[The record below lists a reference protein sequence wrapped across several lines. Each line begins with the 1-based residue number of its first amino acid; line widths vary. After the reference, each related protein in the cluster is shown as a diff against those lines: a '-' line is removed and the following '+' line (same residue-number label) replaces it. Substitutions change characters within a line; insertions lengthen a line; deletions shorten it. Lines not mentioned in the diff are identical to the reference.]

1 VPPGFSLPYLRWY
14 NASIM
19 KTKKMTKLCRIM
31 LMILVFFLL
40 TSAMFSAFASQRGGE
55 IKEEHRLRGEM
66 PDLLRYSVSQGS
78 VSTGTVGMGPES
90 APPAL
95 FSSWPLTGSSPRSR
109 IELDEL
115 PIEPDLLRVLLEAE
129 SNGDGYVRAIV
140 HLREQVDL
148 DRVTG
153 EPLSTTGIRLRLVS
167 ALQASAARSQA
178 PLLAQLEGA
187 QTAGLVDSY
196 TPFWVFNGIA
206 VRARPSYIYTLAALP
221 GVAVVRLDCWRQWL
235 TGETPNPNLQTP
247 NPSLQSPISVEWGVS
262 RIRADQVWASL
273 GISGTGVVVAGMDT
287 GVDWLHPALQVSYRA
302 YNPHGPSNHTFS
314 WHDAT
319 GGGALYPVDG
329 HGHGSHTMGTIAGQ
343 DGIGVAPGARW
354 IAVKVLN
361 GAGYGLDSWI
371 HEGFQWLL
379 APGGDPS
386 QSPDVVNNSWGSRIG
401 SLAIFQPDL
410 QALRAADIFAVFAN
424 GNSGPDAG
432 TVGSPASLPE
442 AFAVGATDFDD
453 EVANFSSRGPS
464 PWGEIRPHV
473 VAPGVDVRSS
483 LSGGAYGLSN
493 GTSMAAPHVAG
504 VAALLRSVSPTLSI
518 TCTAFY
524 ITSTAVPLT
533 TTFPNNDT
541 GWGRVDAFAAV
552 VALAHPSFIT
562 GTVVQAGSGQPVAGA
577 IVEAVSRQSGRGGKA
592 VADEDGFYDLA
603 LAPTVYDLTVSAF
616 GYEPAEIRGV
626 AVVTGTATEMD
637 FSLVPLPTG
646 ILQGRITDGGTG
658 EPVTATITVLE
669 TPVETTGTAFAFTL
683 PGDTY
688 TVRVRSL
695 GYQVVTATVI
705 VAAGRMT
712 TVDLALSS
720 RPSILLVDSGSWYY
734 GSQAG
739 YFRQAL
745 DDLAYAYDEWSIKR
759 VPEDAPEA
767 VDMAPYD
774 IVIWSAPSDA
784 PGYIGAHDAIAGY
797 LSNGG
802 RLLLTGQDIGLWDG
816 GGLAYY
822 SAIYYQDY
830 LKARFVSDDAPTR
843 VLDGVAGEILAGL
856 TITIAGPGGA
866 DNQNY
871 PDEIAVADSD
881 AAAPVLAYQGGHLG
895 GMRVGTCLDYRA
907 IYLSFGFE
915 AINDRAARREVM
927 DRVLDWLVSPPP
939 AAGLELKPAAPV
951 QIGLPGSIVTHALRI
966 RHVGQAGFADT
977 VHLSLA
983 GMSWPTQIS
992 ATSVPLVPC
1001 TSATVLMT
1009 VTIPGTATW
1018 DERDLITLT
1027 AHSSLSNTVVETA
1040 VLTSKVVAPILLVDD
1055 GRWTSQAARYE
1066 AALVS
1071 NGFSYDYWH
1080 TRRISRESPGGSP
1093 SLDVLRRYPIVVWF
1107 TAYDWFKPVTTNE
1120 EATLVAYLDGGG
1132 RLFLSSQDFLY
1143 LHHDRPLSQDYFGVM
1158 GFAEAVTAT
1167 LASGVPESLVGD
1179 QLGPYSLDYPFNN
1192 WSDAVVPIPGLA
1204 ASFREQEH
1212 RAIGLARQGEGY
1224 RTVFFSFP
1232 FEALPETARTETM
1245 ERVVGWLSWLGGSTV
1260 TSDRSAVSSGDAL
1273 TYTIV
1278 LRNDGSEIASTSL
1291 SNTLPLSLT
1300 LIPGSLSGPAQFY
1313 APARRIAWEGTLEP
1327 GATVTFTYRVTVAVD
1342 SSAGTPIVNKAQ
1354 IGLEDQGV
1362 RFERTAVVRV
1372 DAPDLSSSVL
1382 GCEPSPARPSGLV
1395 TCTVM
1400 VANTGPAD
1408 APRTTLSD
1416 ILVEQGTI
1424 VTGSLTLMGGGTAQV
1439 PTGTLRWTGPLRSG
1453 DQITLT
1459 YQLTLPTFLA
1469 YPYLYSVAFLEDG
1482 VEGAWERATWLPVE
1496 PLRAYLPLILKVGAL
1511 SQMDR

>member
-1 VPPGFSLPYLRWY
+1 
-14 NASIM
+14 M
-19 KTKKMTKLCRIM
+19 KTKKMTKLYRIM

-40 TSAMFSAFASQRGGE
+40 TSAMFSALASQRGGGT
-55 IKEEHRLRGEM
+55 KEGRRLRRDM
-66 PDLLRYSVSQGS
+66 PDPLRYSVNQGS
-78 VSTGTVGMGPES
+78 VSMGTVSMGLKS
-90 APPAL
+90 TTPAL
-95 FSSWPLTGSSPRSR
+95 FSSWQLTGSPLRPG
-109 IELDEL
+109 IEWDEL

-129 SNGDGYVRAIV
+129 SNGGGYVRAIV

-148 DRVTG
+148 NRVTG
-153 EPLSTTGIRLRLVS
+153 EPLSKTETRLRLVS
-167 ALQASAARSQA
+167 ALQANAARSQV

-187 QTAGLVDSY
+187 QAAGLVDSY
-196 TPFWVFNGIA
+196 TPFWIFNGIA
-206 VRARPSYIYTLAALP
+206 VRAQPSYIYTLAAHSS
-221 GVAVVRLDCWRQWL
+221 VAVVRLDHWRQWL
-235 TGETPNPNLQTP
+235 TEETPNPNLQSPTS
-247 NPSLQSPISVEWGVS
+247 NLYSLFSAEWGVS

-273 GISGTGVVVAGMDT
+273 GVSGTGVVVAGMDT
-287 GVDWLHPALQVSYRA
+287 GVDWLHPALQASYRA

-361 GAGYGLDSWI
+361 SAGYGFDSWI

-386 QSPDVVNNSWGSRIG
+386 QSPDVVNNSWGNGIG
-401 SLAIFQPDL
+401 SLTVFQPDL
-410 QALRAADIFAVFAN
+410 QALRAAGIFAVFAN
-424 GNSGPDAG
+424 GNDGPDTG

-442 AFAVGATDFDD
+442 AFAVGASDFDD

-483 LSGGAYGLSN
+483 LPGGAYGLSD

-518 TCTAFY
+518 TRTAFY
-524 ITSTAVPLT
+524 ITGTAVPLT

-552 VALAHPSFIT
+552 VALAHPGFIT
-562 GTVVQAGSGQPVAGA
+562 GTVVQVGNGQPVAGA
-577 IVEAVSRQSGRGGKA
+577 IVEAASRQGGRGGRA
-592 VADEDGFYDLA
+592 VVNEDGFYNLA
-603 LAPTVYDLTVSAF
+603 LSPTVYDLTVSAF

-626 AVVTGTATEMD
+626 AVVTGTATEED
-637 FSLVPLPTG
+637 FFLVPLPTG
-646 ILQGRITDGGTG
+646 ILQGRIADGDTG

-669 TPVETTGTAFAFTL
+669 TPIEAAGTAFAFIL

-688 TVRVRSL
+688 TVRARSL
-695 GYQVVTATVI
+695 GYQVVTDTVI
-705 VAAGRMT
+705 VAAGQTT
-712 TVDLALSS
+712 TVDLDLPS
-720 RPSILLVDSGSWYY
+720 RPSILLVDSGFWYY
-734 GSQAG
+734 GSQVG

-745 DDLAYAYDEWSIKR
+745 DDLAYAYDEWSIKHI
-759 VPEDAPEA
+759 PGDAPEA

-784 PGYIGAHDAIAGY
+784 PGYIGAQDAVAGY
-797 LSNGG
+797 LSGGG

-843 VLDGVAGEILAGL
+843 VLDGVGGEILAGL

-871 PDEIAVADSD
+871 PDEIAVADPD
-881 AAAPVLAYQGGHLG
+881 AAASVLAYRGGHLG
-895 GMRVGTCLDYRA
+895 GMRVGTCLNYRA
-907 IYLSFGFE
+907 VYLSFGFE

-939 AAGLELKPAAPV
+939 TAGLELKSSAPV
-951 QIGLPGSIVTHALRI
+951 QIGLPGSAVTHALRI
-966 RHVGQAGFADT
+966 RHVGQAGVTDT

-983 GMSWPTQIS
+983 GVSWPTQLS
-992 ATSVPLVPC
+992 ATSIPLTPC

-1027 AHSSLSNTVVETA
+1027 ARSSLSNTVVETA
-1040 VLTSKVVAPILLVDD
+1040 LLTSKVVAPILLVDD

-1066 AALVS
+1066 AALAK
-1071 NGFSYDYWH
+1071 NGLSYDYWR
-1080 TRRISRESPGGSP
+1080 TRRVSSESPGGSP
-1093 SLDVLRRYPIVVWF
+1093 SLDILQRYPIVVWF
-1107 TAYDWFKPVTTNE
+1107 TAYDWFEPVTANE

-1143 LHHDRPLSQDYFGVM
+1143 LHHDRPLSQDYLGVM
-1158 GFAEAVTAT
+1158 GFAEAVTPT

-1179 QLGPYSLDYPFNN
+1179 RLGPYSLDYPFNN
-1192 WSDAVVPIPGLA
+1192 WSDAVVPIPSLA
-1204 ASFREQEH
+1204 VSFREQER
-1212 RAIGLARQGEGY
+1212 RAIGLARQGKGY

-1245 ERVVGWLSWLGGSTV
+1245 ERVVGWLNWLGGSTV
-1260 TSDRSAVSSGDAL
+1260 ASDRSAVSSGDAL

-1278 LRNDGSEIASTSL
+1278 LRNDGPEIASTSL

-1300 LIPGSLSGPAQFY
+1300 LIPGSLTDPAQFY
-1313 APARRIAWEGTLEP
+1313 APTRRIVWEEALEP
-1327 GATVTFTYRVTVAVD
+1327 GVTITFTYRVTVATG

-1354 IGLEDQGV
+1354 IGLEDQGI

-1382 GCEPSPARPSGLV
+1382 GCDPSPARPSGLV

-1408 APRTTLSD
+1408 APRATLSG

-1424 VTGSLTLMGGGTAQV
+1424 VTGSLTLVGGGTTQV

-1453 DQITLT
+1453 DRITLT

-1469 YPYLYSVAFLEDG
+1469 YPHLYSVAFLEDG
-1482 VEGAWERATWLPVE
+1482 VEGAWERVTWLPVE
-1496 PLRAYLPLILKVGAL
+1496 PFRAYLPLILKAGVL
-1511 SQMDR
+1511 SRTDC